1 LVRRRRS
8 EEEGDGITFGDGLA
22 FAFKAVAIALMI
34 GAPLAGVW
42 LASSLAAFA
51 NRAVWLPVAAGLL
64 LFPGLPLA
72 WEGIARYRQRDYKG
86 RRFLTVFDR
95 LVLRTLGINLLFL
108 TVLLALFPQRAF
120 LAASTRGDWM
130 LEGHHGKTASSVRKG
145 LLACAGAIE
154 WIYKASNDNPYRN
167 GREGQGDEADPT
179 PVPTPTPKP
188 TPVPTPT
195 PVVDAGGAVASTN
208 ADDGGTALGDAGVV
222 EAPVQQSPLGTTPFQ
237 YPFPAKLHPVV
248 AAMPRE
254 EEVSVTRIGQYIKA
268 REPDPMLRVK
278 ALHDWVADR
287 IAYDTPNYVAHKVPD
302 SDRDPEAVF
311 RTRVGVCAGYA
322 KLLSQLGKV
331 TGDEIL
337 YIVGDARSEENPLE
351 GESHAWNAAKI
362 NGAWYLID
370 VTWDSGVGD
379 GNQFKKQ
386 YSTEYLFTPPDL
398 FAITHF
404 PDAPKWQLLEQPL
417 SRAEFFR
424 RPMLAPAFFT
434 YGLGLASPN
443 QSQVSVANAIDVTVD
458 NPRKVFLLAD
468 FEPKGGGKRV
478 ECKGDR
484 HTKVHCDFPAAGT
497 YDVRL
502 YANTKQY
509 GNYTYAASV
518 QVNARP

>member
-1 LVRRRRS
+1 MKRRGDDAG
-8 EEEGDGITFGDGLA
+8 EFGVADGIA

-72 WEGIARYRQRDYKG
+72 WEGIARYRQRDQARR
-86 RRFLTVFDR
+86 RRFLTFTDR
-95 LVLRTLGINLLFL
+95 LILRTLFINVVFL
-108 TVLLALFPQRAF
+108 TILLALFPQRAF

-130 LEGHHGKTASSVRKG
+130 LEGHHGPTANSARRG
-145 LLACAGAIE
+145 LLTCAGAIE
-154 WIYKASNDNPYRN
+154 WIYKASNDNPYRK

-179 PVPTPTPKP
+179 PVPTPKP
-188 TPVPTPT
+188 TPIPAPTPAPSSSFT
-195 PVVDAGGAVASTN
+195 PPADAGALGA
-208 ADDGGTALGDAGVV
+208 DGGV
-222 EAPVQQSPLGTTPFQ
+222 EATPPPVQESPIGTTPFR

-248 AAMPRE
+248 SEMPRE

-287 IAYDTPNYVAHKVPD
+287 IAYDTPNYVAHSVPD

-337 YIVGDARSEENPLE
+337 YIVGDARSEESPLE
-351 GESHAWNAAKI
+351 GESHAWNAARI

-370 VTWDSGVGD
+370 VTWDAGVGD
-379 GNQFKKQ
+379 GNQFKKK

-398 FAITHF
+398 FSISHF
-404 PDAPKWQLLEQPL
+404 PDNAKWQLLEQPL
-417 SRAEFFR
+417 TRAEFFR

-434 YGLGLASPN
+434 YGLGLSSPN
-443 QSQVSVANAIDVTVD
+443 QSQVSVASSIDVTID
-458 NPRKVFLLAD
+458 NPRNVFLLAD
-468 FEPKGGGKRV
+468 FEPKKGGKRV

-484 HTKVHCDFPAAGT
+484 HTKVHCEFPAAGT